1 MRKILSIIC
10 CVLLLGG
17 CWDERQYKDY
27 SVVSIVGHEG
37 EIGELTS
44 YFSVPIVKEGES
56 TSTVVKGQGKST
68 RDARM
73 DADLNANQ
81 TIDVAKLS
89 VLLYSD
95 ESVKSDIYEYLDVY
109 YRNARN
115 QLSTYIA
122 ITEGS
127 PEPFIEL
134 GNELQ
139 GEAGPYYKKFIKS
152 LSYVSIYPE
161 TDLQMVC
168 SILFDDAK
176 DLTLPYLTIN
186 KEENIPELKGLALFN
201 GREYTGTYVTVRQSK
216 MLTVLMDKMS
226 RRANFT
232 YMYNGTPIT
241 VVIRKIDKKW
251 DYSEIDKSGIVT
263 LSYKLKGDV
272 QEFSKDHLE
281 QGENR
286 KELEQFLSDQ
296 LTEETKKLFEVLQE
310 TKSDPLGIGRRVR
323 AFHPKVWEKG
333 DWNDTFSEIVIKPE
347 IKVDIKRTGILK

>member
-1 MRKILSIIC
+1 MRKKLSIIFC
-10 CVLLLGG
+10 AMLLGG

-27 SVVSIVGHEG
+27 SVISIVGHEG
-37 EIGELTS
+37 QVGELTS
-44 YFSVPIVKEGES
+44 YFSVPIIKEGET
-56 TSTVVKGQGKST
+56 TSTIIKGQGKST
-68 RDARM
+68 RDTRM
-73 DADLNANQ
+73 DAEMHSNQ

-95 ESVKSDIYEYLDVY
+95 ESVKSDLYEYLDVY

-152 LSYVSIYPE
+152 LSYASIYPE

-168 SILFDDAK
+168 SLLFDDGM
-176 DLTLPYLTIN
+176 DITLPYLSLD
-186 KEENIPELKGLALFN
+186 KKENIPRIKGRALFN
-201 GREYTGTYVTVRQSK
+201 GREYTGNYLTVQQSK

-226 RRANFT
+226 RIANFT
-232 YMYNGTPIT
+232 FMYKETPVT
-241 VVIRKIDKKW
+241 VVIVKVDKKW
-251 DYSEIDKSGIVT
+251 DYSEIEKSGIVT
-263 LSYKLKGDV
+263 LSYNLKADV
-272 QEFSKDHLE
+272 QEFSKDHIE

-286 KELEQFLSDQ
+286 KELEKFLSKQ
-296 LTEETKKLFEVLQE
+296 LNEETKKLFEILQE
-310 TKSDPLGIGRRVR
+310 AKSDPLGIGRRVR

-333 DWNDTFSEIVIKPE
+333 DWNETFSEIVIKPD
-347 IKVDIKRTGILK
+347 IKVDIQRTGILK